1 MADQKTLE
9 ANKQKIRDFM
19 RLLVDP
25 KKAHQAAPL
34 MTESY
39 IQHNPNIASGRQA
52 ILDFT
57 QSEMAQRARESMIPA
72 GEPMLLAEG
81 DYVVM
86 MLPRRVPHPHKPGE
100 TYMSY
105 WFDMWR
111 IEDGLIAEHWDGAP
125 ME

>member
-1 MADQKTLE
+1 
-9 ANKQKIRDFM
+9 M

-25 KKAHQAAPL
+25 TTAHQAEHL

-39 IQHNPNIASGRQA
+39 SQHNPNIASGRKA
-52 ILDFT
+52 IIEFT
-57 QSEMAQRARESMIPA
+57 QTEAAQRARAKMVPA
-72 GEPMLLAEG
+72 GEPFLLAEG
-81 DYVVM
+81 DYVMM

-111 IEDGLIAEHWDGAP
+111 FENGLIAEHWDGAP
-125 ME
+125 IE

>member
-1 MADQKTLE
+1 MTPRRSKKTKRRSVSL
-9 ANKQKIRDFM
+9 M

-25 KKAHQAAPL
+25 TTAHQAEHL

-39 IQHNPNIASGRQA
+39 IQHNPNIASGRKA
-52 ILDFT
+52 IIEFT
-57 QSEMAQRARESMIPA
+57 QTEAAQRARAKMVPA
-72 GEPMLLAEG
+72 GEPFLLAEG
-81 DYVVM
+81 DYVMM

-111 IEDGLIAEHWDGAP
+111 FENGLIAEHWDGAP
-125 ME
+125 IE